1 MRPFDFLGCKKHAA
15 TSPSTMIAPMMIP
28 TRAKDDPPPVLL
40 FVETAHGYPMARR
53 SFFTSLSM
61 CRMHV
66 EESCQGC
73 MTPLCV

>member
-1 MRPFDFLGCKKHAA
+1 MRPFGFFGCKRHAA
-15 TSPSTMIAPMMIP
+15 TSPSIMIAPMMIP
-28 TRAKDDPPPVLL
+28 TMAKADPPP
-40 FVETAHGYPMARR
+40 FVSWSSHGYPMARR

>member
-1 MRPFDFLGCKKHAA
+1 
-15 TSPSTMIAPMMIP
+15 MIAPMMIP
-28 TRAKDDPPPVLL
+28 MSAKDDPPALL
-40 FVETAHGYPMARR
+40 LVVGTAHGYPMARR

-66 EESCQGC
+66 DESCHGC